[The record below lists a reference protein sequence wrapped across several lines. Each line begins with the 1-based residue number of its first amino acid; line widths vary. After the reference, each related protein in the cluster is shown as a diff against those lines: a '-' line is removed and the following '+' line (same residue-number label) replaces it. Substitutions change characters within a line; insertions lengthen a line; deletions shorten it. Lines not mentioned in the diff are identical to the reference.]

1 MNQYPHQGQF
11 SPREGSHRQ
20 FPPRNVQ
27 PGSSY
32 PQGTHLP
39 PPPIPPTPPWFNQP
53 NTVIP
58 PPPVPPHFAPHPIP
72 LQQFRPSFD
81 ATFPPPQFLECH
93 PGPPAL
99 RPPGEK
105 QSLPIATALENERT
119 SRPSENQVM
128 VDNWLRSNNV
138 VKTTTEKGFSNP
150 KVQVSLTGYNF
161 IIALS

>member
-11 SPREGSHRQ
+11 PPCEGPHRQ

-32 PQGTHLP
+32 PRGTHLP

-58 PPPVPPHFAPHPIP
+58 PPPVPPHLAPHPIP

-81 ATFPPPQFLECH
+81 ATFPPPQFPERH
-93 PGPPAL
+93 
-99 RPPGEK
+99 
-105 QSLPIATALENERT
+105 PIASPLENERT

-128 VDNWLRSNNV
+128 VDNWLRSKNV